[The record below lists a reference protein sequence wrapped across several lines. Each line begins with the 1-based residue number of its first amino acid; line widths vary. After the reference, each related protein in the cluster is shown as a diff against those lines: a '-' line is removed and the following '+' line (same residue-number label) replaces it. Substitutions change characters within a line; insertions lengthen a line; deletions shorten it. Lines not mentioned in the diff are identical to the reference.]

1 MASKRDDQDAEK
13 RIKLQIE
20 FMKKDAREKA
30 KEINMKADEEFQLD
44 KGRILDPEK
53 VHIIQEHE
61 KKMKQLV
68 LEQKIEYSKRVNEA
82 RLLVLKEREK
92 LMKKTQEKTFEKL
105 AGLKGNKKTYELL
118 MKNLIVQGLIRMDE
132 KMVEIQVVKDDLEA
146 ARSVFEEAG
155 RIYIKIMK
163 DEANKVVTVDLKLD
177 DNDFLPAGMVGGVML
192 KARKG
197 KIVLDNTLQSR
208 LKVAAGT
215 LMPIL
220 RGKLFGVIPHKGIHY
235 KDEDKTH

>member
-1 MASKRDDQDAEK
+1 
-13 RIKLQIE
+13 
-20 FMKKDAREKA
+20 
-30 KEINMKADEEFQLD
+30 
-44 KGRILDPEK
+44 
-53 VHIIQEHE
+53 
-61 KKMKQLV
+61 
-68 LEQKIEYSKRVNEA
+68 
-82 RLLVLKEREK
+82 
-92 LMKKTQEKTFEKL
+92 L

-220 RGKLFGVIPHKGIHY
+220 RGKVIWSYSSQGY
-235 KDEDKTH
+235 SL